1 MNRDEVPSGRCDMG
15 ETLSFVATMYR
26 TSEGTF
32 ESKLYSFV
40 LQVPAK
46 PEKPSTDK
54 LLVLGDCVL
63 DLARFAPNVDVS
75 GQRLALPVPTKLK
88 RVAQVHGT
96 VTVTIVQA
104 KMALDGLTNISGTEA
119 LSSTALPMDQVRCLC
134 TGNEI
139 CTLHYA
145 K

>member
-1 MNRDEVPSGRCDMG
+1 MG

-26 TSEGTF
+26 TNEDTF
-32 ESKLYSFV
+32 ESKQYTFV

-63 DLARFAPNVDVS
+63 DLARFAPNVDVT

-119 LSSTALPMDQVRCLC
+119 LSSAALGMEQV
-134 TGNEI
+134 
-139 CTLHYA
+139 LHSLTSKRASAHVHHSQSSRPLFRVGY
-145 K
+145 

>member
-1 MNRDEVPSGRCDMG
+1 MG

-32 ESKLYSFV
+32 ESKQYTFV

-119 LSSTALPMDQVRCLC
+119 LSSAPFGLEQVHSSL
-134 TGNEI
+134 I
-139 CTLHYA
+139 A
-145 K
+145 